1 MRLIHAT
8 DRYSW
13 LTIALHWTVVLLI
26 VVTYACVE
34 LHDAVGKDSELGNTL
49 KALHFSFGLTILAI
63 TLLRLPI
70 TFFSPT
76 PRIYPL
82 PPPWQV
88 FLAKGMQLALYAFL
102 VAVPLSGWLVLSSD
116 SYRVAYFGW
125 ELPALM
131 APSEAM
137 AALLDDIHE
146 TAGTCGYALIG
157 AHAVAA
163 LFHHY
168 VVGDTTL
175 IRMWPP
181 AWRRHQDD

>member
-1 MRLIHAT
+1 MRLSNST

-13 LTIALHWTVVLLI
+13 LAIALHWTVVVLI
-26 VVTYACVE
+26 VMTYACVE
-34 LHDAVGKDSELGNTL
+34 LHDAFGIDSELGKAL

-63 TLLRLPI
+63 TILRVPVV
-70 TFFSPT
+70 FFSPT
-76 PRIYPL
+76 PQIHPL
-82 PPPWQV
+82 PPSWQI
-88 FLAKGMQLALYAFL
+88 FLAKGMQLALYALL

-116 SYRVAYFGW
+116 GYRVAYFGW

-131 APSEAM
+131 LPNETM
-137 AALLDDIHE
+137 AALLDDVHE

-157 AHAVAA
+157 AHTVAA

-175 IRMWPP
+175 ARMWPLTR
-181 AWRRHQDD
+181 RRHQDD